1 MLFPAAIYLGV
12 ARGHPYDRGINVA
25 SERLRSTSASVNISL
40 APNQLTTR
48 RQRTKLVLK

>member
-1 MLFPAAIYLGV
+1 MRRGTAAPDGSACYFQPL
-12 ARGHPYDRGINVA
+12 NVA
-25 SERLRSTSASVNISL
+25 SERLRSTSASVNMQNISL

>member
-1 MLFPAAIYLGV
+1 MRRGTAAPDGSACYFQPL
-12 ARGHPYDRGINVA
+12 NVA